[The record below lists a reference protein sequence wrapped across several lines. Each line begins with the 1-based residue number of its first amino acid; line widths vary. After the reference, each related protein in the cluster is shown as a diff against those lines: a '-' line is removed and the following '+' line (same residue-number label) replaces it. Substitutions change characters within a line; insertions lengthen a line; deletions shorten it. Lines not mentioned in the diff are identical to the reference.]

1 MAKNVRKVTELSIGD
16 EGTVVRLDL
25 FFYNQKAIDHGLI
38 NNETRRLSTASCLLR
53 NGIDTLILES
63 KCREF
68 NLPELPG
75 VKYVFDDEYFE
86 ILTREEIKSLVK
98 VEEPDT
104 TKPYVYLLR
113 EDTGCPEDYHVELA
127 FGSKDAIYDYIET
140 GHAEQDDRF
149 SADSIRNM
157 FIVGVEVL
165 G

>member
-1 MAKNVRKVTELSIGD
+1 MAKNVRKVTELSVGD
-16 EGTVVRLDL
+16 EATVVSLDL
-25 FFYNQKAIDHGLI
+25 FFRNQKAIDQYLT
-38 NNETRRLSTASCLLR
+38 NNETRRLSTASCLV
-53 NGIDTLILES
+53 NHGIDTLILES
-63 KCREF
+63 NCREF
-68 NLPELPG
+68 KLPELPG

-113 EDTGCPEDYHVELA
+113 EDNGCPEDYHVGLA
-127 FGSKDAIYDYIET
+127 FGSKDVIYDYIET
-140 GHAEQDDRF
+140 GHAEQDDSF

-157 FIVGVEVL
+157 FIVGVEIL